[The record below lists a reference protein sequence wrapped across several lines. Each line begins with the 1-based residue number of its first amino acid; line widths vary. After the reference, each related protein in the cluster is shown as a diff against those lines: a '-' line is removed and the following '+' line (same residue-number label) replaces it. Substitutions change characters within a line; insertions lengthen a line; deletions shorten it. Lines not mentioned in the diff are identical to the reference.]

1 MFVKYAHYLMMWT
14 CLFSNIDAEAVKAVK
29 ENRTTFILQF
39 HRFAQG
45 FDDQAIFGHPARGYE
60 GAVGCGFWAI
70 GGLCRVVG
78 CEWWAYVLW
87 NSTVGLYCHQWAAKL
102 YFAMR

>member
-1 MFVKYAHYLMMWT
+1 MFVKYAHYLMTWT

-60 GAVGCGFWAI
+60 GAVGCGFGPSVVCVGWWVVN
-70 GGLCRVVG
+70 GGLMCCG
-78 CEWWAYVLW
+78 TQL
-87 NSTVGLYCHQWAAKL
+87 
-102 YFAMR
+102 